1 MRQLEFIQRLFD
13 YNDMKVQIAAFYAG
27 LFSLICS
34 FSEAFMGISGSL
46 FVLLYLVM
54 VTDYITGLKAA
65 KREGQKFISRRGLQ
79 WVFKIGSYMV
89 FLAVSFMVRR
99 EIMLNEVTLLIVPFK
114 LIHFYILIHIFL
126 WEIKSIDENFE
137 RLGYSFRVLK
147 LADNIFS
154 MAKRIVKRKIEESGD
169 ETSI

>member
-13 YNDMKVQIAAFYAG
+13 YTDLKVQLAAFYGA
-27 LFSLICS
+27 LFSVVCA
-34 FSEAFMGISGSL
+34 FSESFMGISGSL
-46 FVLLYLVM
+46 FILLYIVM
-54 VTDYITGLKAA
+54 VTDYATGLKAA
-65 KREGQKFISRRGLQ
+65 KKEGQKFISRRGLQ

-89 FLAVSFMVRR
+89 FLAVSFMIRR
-99 EIMLNEVTLLIVPFK
+99 EIVINDITILVIPFK

-126 WEIKSIDENFE
+126 WEMKSIDENFE

-169 ETSI
+169 KTSI